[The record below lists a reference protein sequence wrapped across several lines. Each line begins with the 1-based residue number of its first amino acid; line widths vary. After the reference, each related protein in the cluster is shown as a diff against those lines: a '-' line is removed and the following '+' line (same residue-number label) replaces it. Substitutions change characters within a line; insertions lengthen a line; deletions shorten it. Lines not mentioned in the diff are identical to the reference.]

1 MAASASKVYAIL
13 LAGGT
18 GTRLWPVS
26 RQLYPKQLVKFIG
39 DDSLVQST
47 VKRLS
52 PVLDTENVRIVCG
65 EQHFHET
72 ARHMQDIGLQA
83 DGKIICEPSG
93 RNTAPAILLAV
104 LHTLSVEKDAV
115 LCVFPADHV
124 IGNIE
129 QFHERLAAA
138 IRLADQD
145 FIVTFGIKPH
155 YAETGY
161 GYVEGD
167 TAVSEGA
174 LRVKRFVEKPDKK
187 TAQQYINAG
196 NFFWNSGMFAF
207 KASVIMDEFR
217 TWQPDLLE
225 KMKAIFDPDHPI
237 AKAEYDRLP
246 DLSIDY
252 AVMEKTTRG
261 VVLPSDF
268 GWSDIGSWKSLY
280 DFLPK
285 DADLNVI
292 DGDVIANH
300 TRGCFI
306 LGSDRLIAV
315 NQLKDAVVVET
326 PDSIF
331 VSDIDHSRDVK
342 SIVARLKEKGRK
354 EYHQHRTV
362 YYPWGSRT
370 WLEQTE
376 DFTVARLMIYPAS
389 ILQTEVD
396 AAAVMHLV
404 VVKGT
409 ARVTAGGQSLNLDQ
423 GLSKVITEKGIV
435 TVENTGNQAIYL
447 IQILN
452 LGIN

>member
-1 MAASASKVYAIL
+1 
-13 LAGGT
+13 
-18 GTRLWPVS
+18 
-26 RQLYPKQLVKFIG
+26 
-39 DDSLVQST
+39 
-47 VKRLS
+47 LS
-52 PVLDTENVRIVCG
+52 E
-65 EQHFHET
+65 EE
-72 ARHMQDIGLQA
+72 
-83 DGKIICEPSG
+83 
-93 RNTAPAILLAV
+93 
-104 LHTLSVEKDAV
+104 DAV

-124 IGNIE
+124 IGNIA

-145 FIVTFGIKPH
+145 FIVTFGIQPH

-161 GYVEGD
+161 GYVEGG
-167 TAVSEGA
+167 TAVSGGG

-187 TAQQYINAG
+187 TAQQYIKAG

-225 KMKAIFDPDHPI
+225 KMNTIFDPDHPI
-237 AKAEYDRLP
+237 TKAEYDRLP
-246 DLSIDY
+246 DISIDY

-292 DGDVIANH
+292 DGDVIAND

-331 VSDIDHSRDVK
+331 VSDLDHSRDVK
-342 SIVARLKEKGRK
+342 SIVTRLKETGRK

-370 WLEQTE
+370 WLEQKE

-389 ILQTEVD
+389 NLQTEVD
-396 AAAVMHLV
+396 ASAVMHLV
-404 VVKGT
+404 AVRGT
-409 ARVTAGGQSLNLDQ
+409 ARVSADGPSLNLDQ
-423 GLSKVITEKGIV
+423 GMSKVITGKSMV
-435 TVENTGNQAIYL
+435 TVENTGNQAICL
-447 IQILN
+447 IQVLSK
-452 LGIN
+452 GAD

>member
-1 MAASASKVYAIL
+1 M
-13 LAGGT
+13 
-18 GTRLWPVS
+18 
-26 RQLYPKQLVKFIG
+26 
-39 DDSLVQST
+39 
-47 VKRLS
+47 
-52 PVLDTENVRIVCG
+52 
-65 EQHFHET
+65 
-72 ARHMQDIGLQA
+72 
-83 DGKIICEPSG
+83 
-93 RNTAPAILLAV
+93 
-104 LHTLSVEKDAV
+104 EKDAV

-138 IRLADQD
+138 IRLADQE

-167 TAVSEGA
+167 SAVSEGA
-174 LRVKRFVEKPDKK
+174 LRVKRFVEKPDKT
-187 TAQQYINAG
+187 TAQQYIKAG

-207 KASVIMDEFR
+207 KASVIVDEFR
-217 TWQPDLLE
+217 IWQPDLLE
-225 KMKAIFDPDHPI
+225 KMNAIFDPARPI
-237 AKAEYDRLP
+237 TKAEYDRLP
-246 DLSIDY
+246 DISIDY

-285 DADLNVI
+285 DDDRNVI

-315 NQLKDAVVVET
+315 NHLKDAVVVET

-342 SIVARLKEKGRK
+342 SIVACLKEKGRK
-354 EYHQHRTV
+354 EYHQHRTI
-362 YYPWGSRT
+362 YYPWGSRS
-370 WLEQTE
+370 WLEQKE

-389 ILQTEVD
+389 ILQPEMDGST
-396 AAAVMHLV
+396 VMNLV
-404 VVKGT
+404 VVKGA
-409 ARVTAGGQSLNLDQ
+409 ARVATGGESINLNQ
-423 GLSKVITEKGIV
+423 GMSTTLSKKGMV
-435 TVENTGNQAIYL
+435 TIENTGDQPIYL
-447 IQILN
+447 IQVLCMD
-452 LGIN
+452 